1 MAEQNDKV
9 ETGNN
14 GLGNAGTSRR
24 SFLKVGAAVAGAA
37 VASSIAAPA
46 ATGEKIARSNRAP
59 AFAAGSNKKRP
70 NIVFFY
76 TEGQPPS
83 CLSFTG
89 NKLLKTPNM
98 DRIAR
103 EGVFFNNSFCMN
115 ALCAPARTATMTGLY
130 SHVTGAYGNAT
141 VHALPAEIPI
151 FTDLLHEAGY
161 EVAIVDKAHLPNGA
175 RERYWDYYCAFNG
188 ASTNYYAPEY
198 HEGRKGEMG
207 PSRVYRG
214 EHHDEFPKNQTMD
227 WTGVYADD
235 WFTDKALAW
244 LKEERDRPFCLLLCH
259 QAPHAPFYRPE
270 RYLNAFNG
278 VEIPV
283 PRTFNDYKKGFPGKP
298 RAFADAQNK
307 IGTMQTVDDVRS
319 LEELVKDCYSGF
331 QAVDDN
337 IGRVL
342 DYLESTN
349 QLDDTVVLQSS
360 DHGYFFGEW
369 QSYDKRF
376 MHEPSLRT
384 PAMIRYPKEFQA
396 GTRVDEMI
404 INLDFA
410 PTLLELA
417 GVEIPEAMQGK
428 SFVKLAQKKEKN
440 WRKDFLYEYFDY
452 PGYEQV
458 RPHRGV
464 RTERY
469 KYFEYYL
476 APKEYEMYDLEKD
489 PGELNNLAGKPEYA
503 ELQRQLAARV
513 EELRKETRDHTR
525 DAMVS
530 PQNNN
535 PEA

>member
-1 MAEQNDKV
+1 MAEQLDKAEIESENIV
-9 ETGNN
+9 TG
-14 GLGNAGTSRR
+14 GTSRR
-24 SFLKVGAAVAGAA
+24 SFLKSGAAVAGAA
-37 VASSIAAPA
+37 VASSMAGTAASEQPVS
-46 ATGEKIARSNRAP
+46 KPQRAP
-59 AFAAGSNKKRP
+59 AFVKGSKKKRP
-70 NIVFFY
+70 NIVFIY
-76 TEGQPPS
+76 TEGQRPD

-89 NKLLKTPNM
+89 NKILKTPNM

-115 ALCAPARTATMTGLY
+115 ALCAPARAATMTGLY
-130 SHVTGAYGNAT
+130 SHITGAYGNADER
-141 VHALPAEIPI
+141 ALPANIPI
-151 FTDLLHEAGY
+151 FTDLLHESGY
-161 EVAIVDKAHLPNGA
+161 EVAMVGKVHVPNGT
-175 RERYWDYYCAFNG
+175 RERYWDYYCGFNG
-188 ASTNYYAPEY
+188 AVTNYYAPEY
-198 HEGRKGEMG
+198 HEGRKGKMG
-207 PSRVYRG
+207 PGQVYRG
-214 EHHDEFPKNQTMD
+214 KYHDDFPDNPAMD

-235 WFTDKALAW
+235 WFTDKALDW
-244 LKEERDRPFCLLLCH
+244 LKEERQSPFFLMLCH
-259 QAPHAPFYRPE
+259 QAPHGPFYRPR

-278 VEIPV
+278 VEIPI
-283 PRTFNDYKKGFPGKP
+283 PKTFDDYEKGFPGKP

-307 IGTMQTVDDVRS
+307 IGTIETWDRARTV
-319 LEELVKDCYSGF
+319 EELVKDCYAGF

-369 QSYDKRF
+369 QCFDKRF

-396 GTRVDEMI
+396 GTRVDEMV

-417 GVEIPEAMQGK
+417 GVEAPEAMQGK

-440 WRKDFLYEYFDY
+440 WRKDFLYEYFSY
-452 PGYEQV
+452 PGNEQV

-469 KYFEYYL
+469 KYFEYFL
-476 APKEYEMYDLEKD
+476 DPKEYEMYDLEKD
-489 PGELNNLAGKPEYA
+489 PGELNNLAGKSEYA
-503 ELQRQLAARV
+503 ALQGRLAARV
-513 EELRKETRDHTR
+513 EELRKETGDHTR
-525 DAMVS
+525 DSIVS
-530 PQNNN
+530 P
-535 PEA
+535 E